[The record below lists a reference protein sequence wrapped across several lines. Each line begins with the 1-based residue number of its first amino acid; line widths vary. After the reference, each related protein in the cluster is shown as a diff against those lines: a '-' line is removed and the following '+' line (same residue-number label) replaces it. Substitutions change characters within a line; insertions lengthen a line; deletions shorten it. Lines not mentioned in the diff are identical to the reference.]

1 MELLN
6 LTKNN
11 CNSLCTIDLRNL
23 DVSKIKN
30 NRYVKPK
37 KNPIHK
43 NFVDHIDKVF
53 LKFNFN
59 YSCYHDEGGFNK
71 IYKNENFVLR
81 I

>member
-37 KNPIHK
+37 KILY
-43 NFVDHIDKVF
+43 I
-53 LKFNFN
+53 
-59 YSCYHDEGGFNK
+59 K
-71 IYKNENFVLR
+71 ILLIILIKYF
-81 I
+81 